1 MPKSP
6 GLTAWLWLF
15 SKAGRA
21 KATLK
26 PLSRPGLAWPISAG
40 LGLAHSLRPGR
51 KSTTLHHYQTP
62 GRISEPF
69 DTFRSSF
76 ERSTSLLHVHRLRY
90 TFFEFLPPIFAHFR
104 LFSTILTILHH
115 FKSLSYILLTKF

>member
-6 GLTAWLWLF
+6 SLTAWLWLF

-40 LGLAHSLRPGR
+40 LGLAHGLRPGR
-51 KSTTLHHYQTP
+51 KSTSCEWHLGKQTP
-62 GRISEPF
+62 SPVAEGLGHGCLRLIVGLV
-69 DTFRSSF
+69 T
-76 ERSTSLLHVHRLRY
+76 VHR
-90 TFFEFLPPIFAHFR
+90 TTA
-104 LFSTILTILHH
+104 
-115 FKSLSYILLTKF
+115 SYGSVIWGP

>member
-40 LGLAHSLRPGR
+40 LGLAHGLRPGR
-51 KSTTLHHYQTP
+51 KSTICDGVHHGDQNIQSWRWNRNRRP
-62 GRISEPF
+62 VVKSVFNCREKLVEW
-69 DTFRSSF
+69 FRSKS
-76 ERSTSLLHVHRLRY
+76 SL
-90 TFFEFLPPIFAHFR
+90 TFLASRQGRPQAGV
-104 LFSTILTILHH
+104 LAGASLGFSADTWL
-115 FKSLSYILLTKF
+115 